1 MNAINFEYSLK
12 NIPTPPEHSYL
23 KSLMGKVESFLK
35 RLRWKAYFYENSG
48 ENNLEHVNNN
58 YGFKSDRTPPQNK
71 HLNEFENVMYDMVKN
86 IEFQGNRNNFQS
98 KLKDD
103 LKKVKTSGKIMVFA
117 DKTTNMYEI
126 SKEDYVKLINDNVTK
141 IYQKTTL
148 STKTKIDKE
157 TRTFAKKLKLEKKM
171 EQYADKPAYV
181 TLKDHKDNFKT
192 KLPC

>member
-35 RLRWKAYFYENSG
+35 RLRWKAYFYENSD

-71 HLNEFENVMYDMVKN
+71 HLNEFENAMYDMVKN

-117 DKTTNMYEI
+117 DKTTNMYEM
-126 SKEDYVKLINDNVTK
+126 SKEIMLN
-141 IYQKTTL
+141 L
-148 STKTKIDKE
+148 
-157 TRTFAKKLKLEKKM
+157 
-171 EQYADKPAYV
+171 
-181 TLKDHKDNFKT
+181 
-192 KLPC
+192 